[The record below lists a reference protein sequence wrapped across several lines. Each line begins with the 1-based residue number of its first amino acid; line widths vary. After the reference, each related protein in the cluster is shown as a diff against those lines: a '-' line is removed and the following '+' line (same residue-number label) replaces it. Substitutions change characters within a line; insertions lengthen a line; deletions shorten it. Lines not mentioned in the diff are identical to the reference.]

1 MLQKNKPYSSS
12 PYAYYII
19 NLHNVQYKVY
29 KINDIRVRIYMQNMC
44 FMMIIIQMNCF
55 FCMGWIEIDNDNE
68 KRNAVLR
75 SFFLD

>member
-1 MLQKNKPYSSS
+1 
-12 PYAYYII
+12 
-19 NLHNVQYKVY
+19 
-29 KINDIRVRIYMQNMC
+29 MQNMC

-55 FCMGWIEIDNDNE
+55 FVWVGLKSTMIMK

>member
-1 MLQKNKPYSSS
+1 
-12 PYAYYII
+12 
-19 NLHNVQYKVY
+19 
-29 KINDIRVRIYMQNMC
+29 MQNMC

-55 FCMGWIEIDNDNE
+55 FCMGWIETDNDNG